1 MTERSPSPPAESHR
15 STAPLFALL
24 RGAVAAGLGL
34 GSLTVLV
41 LVLWICSPDPESSS
55 GGALHTAAGLWLL
68 AHGAELIRTDTLSGV
83 PAPIGLVPLLLTVVP
98 VRLVHRAVR
107 DALADEERPASSTRV
122 TFLMTVGGYLL
133 VGAAVAV
140 YARGGGELS
149 VRPMSLL
156 LPSAVVV
163 MGAAAAGVRTV
174 AGRPAG
180 PLPSW
185 VPVRLHEALAPGRF
199 GERARTACRS
209 AAAGAAVL
217 LGGGALLV
225 AVALVRHAESVQQ
238 SFGRLAGDG
247 AGQVSVLLLALVL
260 VPNAAVWAAAYG
272 LGPGF
277 ALGTASTVTPIAFS
291 GSPAL
296 PAFPLLAAVP
306 AEGPGTAPNWAAG
319 VVPVAAG
326 ATIAWFT
333 VHRAAPA
340 HAAREEAWSLRET
353 ALTAALGAVGCGI
366 GMAVLAAVS
375 GGPLG
380 TRALA
385 EFGPV
390 WWLTGAAA
398 LGWTMLIGVP
408 GALLLRT
415 WRLREYDENEGED
428 GAGTGAGGGERPG
441 RKQGERQDRQE
452 GDGEG
457 QRRWWSW
464 RGRRGDVGAAG
475 AEPPVPDAVSVAAPA
490 PAPKPK
496 TKPKPKPKADVG
508 VSGASGTGGAAVAV
522 PAPTTVP
529 APSVRVPGPAG
540 TPCPAVAPRPD
551 EGEGEDGD
559 DGLEPYDFLP
569 TDPWHGRTARPGEA
583 GPSGDR

>member
-1 MTERSPSPPAESHR
+1 MTERSPSSPAESTR

-24 RGAVAAGLGL
+24 RGAIAAGLGL

-41 LVLWICSPDPESSS
+41 LVLWICSPDPDSSP

-83 PAPIGLVPLLLTVVP
+83 PAPVGLVPLLLAVVP
-98 VRLVHRAVR
+98 VWLVHRAVR
-107 DALADEERPASSTRV
+107 DALADEERPASSTTV
-122 TFLMTVGGYLL
+122 TFLMVVGGYLL
-133 VGAAVAV
+133 VGAAVVV
-140 YARGGGELS
+140 YARGGGALS

-163 MGAAAAGVRTV
+163 MGAAAAGVWTA
-174 AGRPAG
+174 AGRPVG
-180 PLPSW
+180 PPPSW
-185 VPVRLHEALAPGRF
+185 APVRLHEALARDRF
-199 GERARTACRS
+199 GERVRTACRS
-209 AAAGAAVL
+209 AAAGTAVL

-225 AVALVRHAESVQQ
+225 AVALVRHAESAQQ
-238 SFGRLAGDG
+238 SFARLSDDG

-277 ALGTASTVTPIAFS
+277 ALGTASTVTPLAFS

-319 VVPVAAG
+319 AVPVAAG
-326 ATIAWFT
+326 VTIAWFT
-333 VHRAAPA
+333 VRRAVPVR
-340 HAAREEAWSLRET
+340 AAREEAWSQRET
-353 ALTAALGAVGCGI
+353 ALTAALGAVGCGV
-366 GMAVLAAVS
+366 GAAVLAAAS

-398 LGWTMLIGVP
+398 LAWAMLVGVP

-415 WRLREYDENEGED
+415 WRLREPDENGNGNGEQP
-428 GAGTGAGGGERPG
+428 AREQKEQKEQREQ
-441 RKQGERQDRQE
+441 RERQDRRE
-452 GDGEG
+452 EDGEG
-457 QRRWWSW
+457 RRWWW
-464 RGRRGDVGAAG
+464 PWHGHWGDDGTAG
-475 AEPPVPDAVSVAAPA
+475 AEPPVPDAVSATAPA
-490 PAPKPK
+490 PAPEPGSE
-496 TKPKPKPKADVG
+496 PERKARSNAGVG
-508 VSGASGTGGAAVAV
+508 AGGTGGAAMSA
-522 PAPTTVP
+522 PASS
-529 APSVRVPGPAG
+529 ARVPGPA
-540 TPCPAVAPRPD
+540 VAPGPD
-551 EGEGEDGD
+551 ED
-559 DGLEPYDFLP
+559 DGFEPYDFLP
-569 TDPWHGRTARPGEA
+569 TDPWHERTARPGEA